1 MTAVSIRTFA
11 RMSFTLCILMAA
23 CPLVLRAD
31 ITGSI
36 LGTVRDASSASMPN
50 VTVTVTNV
58 ETNLTHTATT
68 DTSGDYRFLAL
79 PAGTYLVEATQSG
92 FRKFSAANV
101 VLSVNQERRLD
112 ISMEVGSQEQKV
124 EVSAN
129 AVQVETT
136 STQLGTVIEEKSIVN
151 LPLNGRS
158 YIDLLSIQAGVAPTS
173 SATGNIS
180 VNGQREGSNAFYVNG
195 GDVSEGRNNGTSV
208 IPNLDSVAEF
218 RLITNSFDAEY
229 GRFSG
234 AIMNA
239 ITKSGTNGFHG
250 TVFEFLRNNALD
262 AKGFFDAGV
271 PVLKR
276 NQFGY
281 AVGGPAIKNKLF
293 WFTDYQGTRQHQGS
307 SGSLSQLP
315 SADMR
320 NGIFNASDLSE
331 VVSGPYWAQ
340 LLSQRLGY
348 TVTANEPY
356 STASCVTTAQC
367 VFPKGVIPTK
377 AFSPIAV
384 NLLKSYIPLPNA
396 GATTFNPPSQVATT
410 TDDKFG
416 QRVDFE
422 NKKTG
427 RWNGY
432 WHIDN
437 TTTVSPRHLW
447 PAVRELRHHSAPA
460 STAIHTLQH
469 LHARP
474 QRRK

>member
-1 MTAVSIRTFA
+1 M
-11 RMSFTLCILMAA
+11 
-23 CPLVLRAD
+23 
-31 ITGSI
+31 
-36 LGTVRDASSASMPN
+36 
-50 VTVTVTNV
+50 
-58 ETNLTHTATT
+58 
-68 DTSGDYRFLAL
+68 
-79 PAGTYLVEATQSG
+79 
-92 FRKFSAANV
+92 
-101 VLSVNQERRLD
+101 
-112 ISMEVGSQEQKV
+112 
-124 EVSAN
+124 
-129 AVQVETT
+129 
-136 STQLGTVIEEKSIVN
+136 
-151 LPLNGRS
+151 
-158 YIDLLSIQAGVAPTS
+158 
-173 SATGNIS
+173 
-180 VNGQREGSNAFYVNG
+180 NGQREGSNAFYVNG
-195 GDVSEGRNNGTSV
+195 GDVNEGRNIGTSV

-250 TVFEFLRNNALD
+250 TAFEFLRNNALD
-262 AKGFFDAGV
+262 AKGFFDSGV

-320 NGIFNASDLSE
+320 NGIFSAGDLSE

-340 LLSQRLGY
+340 ALSQRLGY

-356 STASCVTTAQC
+356 SSANCVTTAQC
-367 VFPKGVIPTK
+367 VFPNGVIPSK

-384 NLLKSYIPLPNA
+384 KPAQDLHPAPQQPGPPRLTRPAMS
-396 GATTFNPPSQVATT
+396 ATNNE
-410 TDDKFG
+410 DKWG

-437 TTTVSPRHLW
+437 TTAVSPGTYGPEYGNFGTTQPVASAARHPLQ
-447 PAVRELRHHSAPA
+447 HAPA
-460 STAIHTLQH
+460 WT
-469 LHARP
+469 RP
-474 QRRK
+474 R

>member
-1 MTAVSIRTFA
+1 M
-11 RMSFTLCILMAA
+11 
-23 CPLVLRAD
+23 
-31 ITGSI
+31 
-36 LGTVRDASSASMPN
+36 
-50 VTVTVTNV
+50 
-58 ETNLTHTATT
+58 
-68 DTSGDYRFLAL
+68 
-79 PAGTYLVEATQSG
+79 
-92 FRKFSAANV
+92 
-101 VLSVNQERRLD
+101 
-112 ISMEVGSQEQKV
+112 

-158 YIDLLSIQAGVAPTS
+158 YIDLLSIQAGVAATS
-173 SATGNIS
+173 TSASTGQIS
-180 VNGQREGSNAFYVNG
+180 VNGQREGSNAFFVNG
-195 GDVSEGRNNGTSV
+195 GDVTEGRNNGTSV

-234 AIMNA
+234 AVMNA

-250 TVFEFLRNNALD
+250 TVFEFMRNNALD

-320 NGIFNASDLSE
+320 NGIFNPSDLSE

-356 STASCVTTAQC
+356 STAGCVTSAQC
-367 VFPKGVIPTK
+367 VFPKGVIPAK

-384 NLLKSYIPLPNA
+384 NLLKSYIPLPNG
-396 GATTFNPPSQVATT
+396 GATTFNPPSQVSTT
-410 TDDKFG
+410 C
-416 QRVDFE
+416 
-422 NKKTG
+422 G
-427 RWNGY
+427 RQ
-432 WHIDN
+432 
-437 TTTVSPRHLW
+437 VR
-447 PAVRELRHHSAPA
+447 PARGF
-460 STAIHTLQH
+460 
-469 LHARP
+469 
-474 QRRK
+474 

>member
-1 MTAVSIRTFA
+1 MTAVSIRTFS
-11 RMSFTLCILMAA
+11 RMSFTLCILMTA

-68 DTSGDYRFLAL
+68 DTSGDFRLLAL

-112 ISMEVGSQEQKV
+112 ISMEVGSQEQMV
-124 EVSAN
+124 ERDSSSVTA
-129 AVQVETT
+129 T

-195 GDVSEGRNNGTSV
+195 GDVTEGRNNGTSV

-271 PVLKR
+271 PSPR
-276 NQFGY
+276 
-281 AVGGPAIKNKLF
+281 
-293 WFTDYQGTRQHQGS
+293 
-307 SGSLSQLP
+307 
-315 SADMR
+315 R
-320 NGIFNASDLSE
+320 NGMISRE
-331 VVSGPYWAQ
+331 
-340 LLSQRLGY
+340 
-348 TVTANEPY
+348 
-356 STASCVTTAQC
+356 
-367 VFPKGVIPTK
+367 
-377 AFSPIAV
+377 
-384 NLLKSYIPLPNA
+384 
-396 GATTFNPPSQVATT
+396 ATTRRPRSVAAGSPPMWS
-410 TDDKFG
+410 
-416 QRVDFE
+416 
-422 NKKTG
+422 
-427 RWNGY
+427 Y
-432 WHIDN
+432 
-437 TTTVSPRHLW
+437 
-447 PAVRELRHHSAPA
+447 
-460 STAIHTLQH
+460 
-469 LHARP
+469 
-474 QRRK
+474 